1 MKISGKFLEL
11 VLTRPLAA
19 DHEIQSINK
28 LQFLHVYNAEG
39 IESST
44 SSTKYLLV
52 DLIPQGLHTNATHG
66 ISHERVVYLH
76 LRAHSCV
83 TFYLTLFAVFS
94 V

>member
-39 IESST
+39 TESST
-44 SSTKYLLV
+44 SSTKYPLV
-52 DLIPQGLHTNATHG
+52 DLIPQGLHTHATH
-66 ISHERVVYLH
+66 RYLPNESFIFIREPTH
-76 LRAHSCV
+76 A
-83 TFYLTLFAVFS
+83 
-94 V
+94 

>member
-1 MKISGKFLEL
+1 MLQFYKVPYLMKISGKFLEL

-39 IESST
+39 TESST

-52 DLIPQGLHTNATHG
+52 DLIPQGFTLTLLT
-66 ISHERVVYLH
+66 E
-76 LRAHSCV
+76 
-83 TFYLTLFAVFS
+83 YLTKESFIFICEPTHA
-94 V
+94 